1 MVDPA
6 HEHVEPAH
14 THTAPAPAPTRGYSW
29 AGLAVRMVLTLGGA
43 AGMIVS
49 AFFDWIRGTSASDIG
64 VRALWTTNLNHN
76 GNDWLTTIAF
86 VMVVLGIV
94 ALIGL
99 APRSGWLTSLA
110 GALGIAVFVLLLV
123 QLYRGTGSVNDL
135 DPGAW
140 IGLAGGVVA
149 LIGGFFGTRTV
160 VAPVAYS
167 GPAPVAT

>member
-6 HEHVEPAH
+6 HEHVDQAH
-14 THTAPAPAPTRGYSW
+14 THTAITPVPRRGYGW
-29 AGLAVRMVLTLGGA
+29 AGLAVRMLLTLAGA

-49 AFFDWIRGTSASDIG
+49 AFFDWVRGTSASDIG
-64 VRALWTTNLNHN
+64 VRALWSTDLRHS
-76 GNDWLTTIAF
+76 GNNWLTTIAF

-110 GALGIAVFVLLLV
+110 GALGVAVFVLLLV
-123 QLYRGTGSVNDL
+123 QLYRGDGSVSDL

-140 IGLAGGVVA
+140 IGVAGGFVA

-160 VAPVAYS
+160 VATAGFGPTPVR
-167 GPAPVAT
+167 P